1 MGNTS
6 KINPGNF
13 RTVVLILF
21 GAAMIILSILFS
33 STVLFEHLH
42 PNGVFADGMLD
53 RLTIVK
59 IFRGGIFLL
68 GAILLFCGILKVS
81 GRDFYHGKDS
91 DSEKGHVLFLK
102 QPRTIV
108 IIIFVLLA
116 MILLNK
122 AVKFSFS
129 DKWKSAIGYE
139 YYWIAES
146 MAGGHGYSLPADH
159 RWYYYDF
166 KSEYSDDQYYP
177 TALEEP
183 VYPFLLA
190 TAFKSFGE
198 YGRLAVLLF
207 NVAALYITS
216 ILIYLL
222 VRKIYDSHLGIIA
235 STVLITW
242 WWFDISWI
250 TLGVF
255 SPAIIGGLN
264 IICSAYLMI
273 WSLEKIS
280 ITRGAVLGI
289 MLAFNCLTLSAGLL
303 FLPMAVLLT
312 IISKRPL
319 TPFAWKPALAI
330 VVTAG
335 VIIFPWMLRN
345 YIVFNHVIPV
355 RTGFGLA
362 LHQSNPALAA
372 TFSENTHARD
382 NELEPI
388 WRAKNAKDAIDQVR
402 SASEKRMAMY
412 KRSYDYIQSEAPA
425 NYSSYNEAERDK
437 VYLGKSID
445 FIKSNPKTFLILTR
459 YRIQAFLVGWNSRQ
473 TLVSLLAVVGALI
486 AWRNQKALILVLLVG
501 AYTFTFSIA
510 TSLMYRYRYPI
521 EPILFSLSC
530 GIPIIA
536 LSKIKLLI
544 GKMTSQRTSQPTL
557 DHNSGN

>member
-1 MGNTS
+1 MQNIRH
-6 KINPGNF
+6 INPQKFWPAG
-13 RTVVLILF
+13 LILI
-21 GAAMIILSILFS
+21 GAAIIISIVLFS
-33 STVLFEHLH
+33 STALVEHLH

-53 RLTIVK
+53 KLTIVK
-59 IFRGGIFLL
+59 IFRGGVFLL
-68 GAILLFCGILKVS
+68 GAILIFFGILKVS
-81 GRDFYHGKDS
+81 GRDSSHGKERV
-91 DSEKGHVLFLK
+91 SENRHVLFMK

-108 IIIFVLLA
+108 VIIFSLLA
-116 MILLNK
+116 IILLNK

-129 DKWKSAIGYE
+129 DNWKSVIGYE

-146 MAGGHGYSLPADH
+146 MAGGHGYSLPANH

-166 KSEYSDDQYYP
+166 KSEYPDDQFFP

-190 TAFKSFGE
+190 FAFKYLGE

-207 NVAALYITS
+207 NVAALYLTS

-222 VRKIYDSHLGIIA
+222 VRKIYDSHFGIIA
-235 STVLITW
+235 SIALITW

-264 IICSAYLMI
+264 IIFSAYLII

-280 ITRGAVLGI
+280 VTRGIVLGI
-289 MLAFNCLTLSAGLL
+289 MLAFSCLTLSAGLL
-303 FLPMAVLLT
+303 FLPLAVLLT
-312 IISKRPL
+312 IILKRPL
-319 TPFAWKPALAI
+319 TPLAWKPALAI
-330 VVTAG
+330 VVTVG
-335 VIIFPWMLRN
+335 VILFPWMLRN
-345 YIVFNHVIPV
+345 YIVFHHVIPV

-372 TFSENTHARD
+372 TFSANTHARD

-402 SASEKRMAMY
+402 SVSAKRMAMY
-412 KRSYDYIQSEAPA
+412 KRSYDYIESEAPA
-425 NYSSYNEAERDK
+425 NYSAYNEAERDK
-437 VYLGKSID
+437 VYLGKSYD
-445 FIKSNPKTFLILTR
+445 FIKSNPKTFVSMTR

-473 TLVSLLAVVGALI
+473 TLVSLLAIVGALI
-486 AWRNQKALILVLLVG
+486 AWRNQKVLILVLLVG

-521 EPILFSLSC
+521 EPIFFTLSC

-536 LSKIKLLI
+536 LSNIKVWIAKIKSQ
-544 GKMTSQRTSQPTL
+544 MTSQLTL
-557 DHNSGN
+557 DQKTET